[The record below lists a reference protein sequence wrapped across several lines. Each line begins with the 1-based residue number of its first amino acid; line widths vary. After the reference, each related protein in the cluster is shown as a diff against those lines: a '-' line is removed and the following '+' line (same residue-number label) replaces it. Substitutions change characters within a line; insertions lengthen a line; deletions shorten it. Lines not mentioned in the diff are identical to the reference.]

1 MRMKTGDLKRLGKT
15 GIYQTTTGYTMTLH
29 QNGVI
34 GARSP
39 DCDYTEL
46 EEKASD
52 IREAKR
58 LFVAWANRHSLGW
71 Y

>member
-15 GIYQTTTGYTMTLH
+15 GTYLTTTGYTMTLH

-34 GARSP
+34 GAFA

-46 EEKASD
+46 EEKKPLISG
-52 IREAKR
+52 RQN
-58 LFVAWANRHSLGW
+58 VSCSLGK
-71 Y
+71 